1 MSDRQRRGSIA
12 GLVRTARQRL
22 RIDVVPAGVTP
33 GAIPRIDGVDT
44 STAAFLG
51 VPAPGAP
58 SEPVEVTSFAG
69 YVQAFG
75 TAASELARGV
85 RLFFENGG
93 RRAWVLRTP
102 DGLSDGLDALE
113 DVRFAVLAIPDATG
127 LDPDEASELVGQA
140 VDLCEERGAFL
151 LVDAPPALAPADVPQ
166 WVADLGSIRSA
177 ALYMPRLR
185 LADGTATAASG
196 AVAGVY
202 ARTDLERGVWRA
214 PAGGVVQGAVDA
226 TVALGDAAVDDANA
240 AGINVIRKFPTRG
253 LRVWGA
259 RTLSSD
265 PEWKYVNIR
274 RLTIF
279 IEHSI
284 DEGTQWAVFEPNGEQ
299 LWRIVRAAVE
309 AFMLRLFQQGAFEA
323 TRAEDAYF
331 VRCDRTTMT
340 QDDIDNGRL
349 VIVVGFAPLRPAE
362 FVIVRVG

>member
-127 LDPDEASELVGQA
+127 LDPNEAGELVGQA

-299 LWRIVRAAVE
+299 LWRIVCAAVE